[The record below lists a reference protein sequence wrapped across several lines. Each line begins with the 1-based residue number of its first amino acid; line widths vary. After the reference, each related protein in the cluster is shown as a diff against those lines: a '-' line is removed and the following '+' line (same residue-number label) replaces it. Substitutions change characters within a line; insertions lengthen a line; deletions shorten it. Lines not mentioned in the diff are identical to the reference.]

1 MDTIFQPMQKIFIS
15 MMSLGK
21 WNLQKN
27 FTNINK
33 MARYTNINKMAR
45 YTNINKMA
53 RFDDI
58 EINELLGS
66 YVFSI

>member
-1 MDTIFQPMQKIFIS
+1 MKS
-15 MMSLGK
+15 A
-21 WNLQKN
+21 KN

-66 YVFSI
+66 YITSI

>member
-1 MDTIFQPMQKIFIS
+1 MKS
-15 MMSLGK
+15 A
-21 WNLQKN
+21 KN